1 MLVSR
6 FISFEYFTLAYHWS
20 RLKQRLIEHYIG
32 MADQNR
38 LDRINQLNNA
48 IRIWKGQLDG
58 KIVDQFNVFKLG
70 FFIISFYTGINK
82 ELNVLILE
90 LNYNILTFDGS
101 SNRSTHDTM
110 VQKTCEDI
118 RQYEAQSKDITNKLR
133 ISVEALKMLLQHR
146 D

>member
-1 MLVSR
+1 
-6 FISFEYFTLAYHWS
+6 
-20 RLKQRLIEHYIG
+20 

-58 KIVDQFNVFKLG
+58 KIVYQFNVFKLG

-82 ELNVLILE
+82 ELNVLMLE

-110 VQKTCEDI
+110 VRKTCEDI